1 MDGSGAL
8 IVSCGGGKG
17 GAGKSLVASNL
28 GIALA
33 RLGMRTVLVDADLGA
48 ANLHTMFG
56 IDQPGATL
64 GALLDRRVRSLE
76 EVAIPTGE
84 PRLFLVPG
92 TGAVVG
98 SANIAHTQKTKLL
111 AHIRRIDADVVIVD
125 VGAGTAFNTL
135 DLFDLGDVRLVV
147 ATPQLTSVQNAYAF
161 IKGAVHRSL
170 RAAAQTDE
178 ERELLASASDRTETE
193 RGGHSVA
200 RVEQQN
206 PALAARMRAMIA
218 GFGGA
223 IVGNQVE
230 GPAQRNV
237 FFALAR
243 MARDFL
249 GVTLP
254 VVAELPL
261 DPDLRRS
268 ITARKPYLYTYSTG
282 PIAKAFGQ
290 IAEHVVSANLQ
301 EIRSARA
308 LVEVEALPAPRDDEF
323 GVNIS
328 SYLRREVRVAVDWPA
343 ELRSGGAA
351 FPVRVVDLSPRG
363 ALVASKAALSN
374 GVRIELRVAY
384 HPEPIVGTVRHVRP
398 GYVGLEF
405 DAAHE
410 VLLTSTRR

>member
-98 SANIAHTQKTKLL
+98 AANIAHAQKTKLL
-111 AHIRRIDADVVIVD
+111 AHIRRIDADVVVVD

-147 ATPQLTSVQNAYAF
+147 ATPQLTSVQNAYGF

-170 RAAAQTDE
+170 RAAAHTDE
-178 ERELLASASDRTETE
+178 ERALLASASDRTETE

-206 PALAARMRAMIA
+206 PQLAARMRAMIA

-237 FFALAR
+237 FFALSR

-254 VVAELPL
+254 VVAELSL
-261 DPDLRRS
+261 DTDLRRS
-268 ITARKPYLYTYSTG
+268 ITTRKPYLYTFSTG

-290 IAEHVVSANLQ
+290 IAEHVVSANLA

-308 LVEVEALPAPRDDEF
+308 PVAIDELPAPRDDEH
-323 GVNIS
+323 GVDLT

-363 ALVASKAALSN
+363 ALVASKAALAS
-374 GVRIELRVAY
+374 GGRIELLVAY
-384 HPEPIVGTVRHVRP
+384 HPASILGTVRHVRP
-398 GYVGLEF
+398 GYVGIEF
-405 DAAHE
+405 DEAHE
-410 VLLTSTRR
+410 VLLSSARR

>member
-1 MDGSGAL
+1 VDGSGAL

-98 SANIAHTQKTKLL
+98 AANIAHAQKTKLL
-111 AHIRRIDADVVIVD
+111 AHIRRIDADVVVVD

-147 ATPQLTSVQNAYAF
+147 ATPQLTSVQNAYGF

-170 RAAAQTDE
+170 RAAAHTDE
-178 ERELLASASDRTETE
+178 ERALLASASDRTETE

-206 PALAARMRAMIA
+206 PQLAARMRAMIA

-237 FFALAR
+237 FFALSR

-261 DPDLRRS
+261 DTDLRRS
-268 ITARKPYLYTYSTG
+268 ITTRKPYLYTFSAG

-290 IAEHVVSANLQ
+290 IAEHVVSANLA

-308 LVEVEALPAPRDDEF
+308 LVEIDELPAPRDDEH
-323 GVNIS
+323 GVDLT

-363 ALVASKAALSN
+363 ALVASKAAIAS
-374 GVRIELRVAY
+374 GARIELRVAY
-384 HPEPIVGTVRHVRP
+384 HPDPIVGTVRHVRP
-398 GYVGLEF
+398 GYVGIEF
-405 DAAHE
+405 DQAHE
-410 VLLTSTRR
+410 VLLSSARR